1 MSQERLHISP
11 LGAVRALACA
21 IAVVIIGAAT
31 GEGLHFL
38 TLNPGWIV
46 VGLIIGIATALP
58 FILRFY
64 RLTKDLLDA
73 AR

>member
-1 MSQERLHISP
+1 MSQERHITP
-11 LGAVRALACA
+11 LGAARALACA
-21 IAVVIIGAAT
+21 IAVVAIGVA
-31 GEGLHFL
+31 GGVGLHSL

-46 VGLIIGIATALP
+46 LGFIIGIAVALP

>member
-1 MSQERLHISP
+1 MSQERPRASTF
-11 LGAVRALACA
+11 GAVRALASA
-21 IAVVIIGAAT
+21 IAFMALGFAAGA
-31 GEGLHFL
+31 GLHFV

-46 VGLIIGIATALP
+46 VGMIIGVAIALP